1 MKAALFYLFSSFWA
15 GAVHAATPGHGKTIA
30 AAYIVGARGKPIDAV
45 ILGVFVTLS
54 HTSGIVIVGTLASLG
69 SAWFVPQR
77 TEAYLG
83 LAMGLLVIG
92 LGAWMLWSQRHLLP
106 LALGVRRIALR
117 PQAAPAGMAP
127 ASVFAIPEERLTPAL
142 DQHDHGHDRSH
153 LHDHTH
159 THEHSH
165 EHIDGGAHYHSH
177 ADHHGHDHVHNHD
190 HGHAHDHGHG
200 GARQHE
206 HFHGEHFHGHDHV
219 HGDEGDHGHVHPAEA
234 GWHSHGWGTYHAHR
248 LDLVTDNRPKLAV
261 LLALSIAGGLL
272 PDPAALAIL
281 LAAVSSGRVMLG
293 VATVFVFSVGFAS
306 ALVVVGVIAA
316 QVGRK
321 IENWLDSVWAIRV
334 QVATSALI
342 LVMGVVLTARAAY
355 QLAPASGM

>member
-1 MKAALFYLFSSFWA
+1 MRAALFYMFSSFWA

-83 LAMGLLVIG
+83 VAMGLLVIG
-92 LGAWMLWSQRHLLP
+92 LGAWMLWTQRRLLP
-106 LALGVRRIALR
+106 LALGARRPLLGPEAV
-117 PQAAPAGMAP
+117 AAGVAPAIA
-127 ASVFAIPEERLTPAL
+127 ATAFEIPEERRAHSHGGHDHSHVHYHGDELSHGHVHGDAHQHVH
-142 DQHDHGHDRSH
+142 DDAHHHVHDHGD
-153 LHDHTH
+153 
-159 THEHSH
+159 
-165 EHIDGGAHYHSH
+165 
-177 ADHHGHDHVHNHD
+177 D
-190 HGHAHDHGHG
+190 HGHAHEPGRDDAHRHD
-200 GARQHE
+200 
-206 HFHGEHFHGHDHV
+206 HFHGHDHA
-219 HGDEGDHGHVHPAEA
+219 HGAAGHVHPGDA

-261 LLALSIAGGLL
+261 LLALSVAGGLL

-293 VATVFVFSVGFAS
+293 VATVFVFSLGFAA

-321 IENWLDSVWAIRV
+321 IEHWLDSIWAIRV

-342 LVMGVVLTARAAY
+342 LAMGVVLTARAAY
-355 QLAPASGM
+355 QLAPASGL